1 MTTCKTVQTCEKTGA
16 AVDDLLW
23 LEAPYEE
30 RALAWARE
38 HTQSCC
44 ERLQALPSLTA
55 VKAELEET
63 LERATPEPRIEMLGG
78 RAMRILVTASHP
90 FGELQIAERDA
101 DGAPQEWHTVL
112 DVGALRESSGIP
124 YVLQEWG
131 LQSAFLPPDFRRGLL
146 HLSHGGGDEAETREF
161 DLDRG
166 EFVEGG
172 FYIPKSLARIQWLN
186 RDLLL
191 VGQTFTGPRTRG
203 GHAMAFQLWRRG
215 EPLQSAPVI
224 YQGEPTDIL
233 IDVYAADECADRYGV
248 ISRSIDSVTFEI
260 YLVYQDGVIARVPL
274 PADALKSSAMV
285 ATLAV
290 GSKAIFVQ
298 LNRELELA
306 GKHYAAGTLLAYAV
320 DRFVPTARRFSA
332 VYTPSEGE
340 FLYGPGLTGVT
351 AMGDQVAFIV
361 NQRLVPKVMVAEPT
375 ATGWTVR
382 ELLRTEPGESV
393 SALAADAHGNDLIV
407 TSCGFMTPSRQVLY
421 RPAGKLRLLA
431 QDPVRFEGAGNYTT
445 EIGSATSKD
454 GTQVDYFL
462 LRPRAPA
469 RKGPQPLLV
478 TGYAAYGIST
488 APDYF
493 GDEVGGPAFKLWVD
507 RGGSLV
513 IPAAR
518 GGLERGDA
526 WHRAAMGE
534 HRQRSYDDFIA
545 VLQKLVE
552 VGFTAPGRIG
562 VFGASN
568 GGLMAAVLATQRPG
582 LFGAAV
588 SDVPLTD
595 MLRMKYMGKG
605 ASWLSEFGDSADP
618 RMAQALASYSPLH
631 NVRAGVKYPPFF
643 ISVSTED
650 DRVGPGHARKL
661 TARLEEVGSTVYFYE
676 QTEGGHSVSDAYR
689 SRELMALRMAF
700 LIDNLMN
707 LAC

>member
-1 MTTCKTVQTCEKTGA
+1 MTTRKTVQMREKAGA
-16 AVDDLLW
+16 AADDLLW
-23 LEAPYEE
+23 LEAPHEK

-44 ERLQALPSLTA
+44 DRLQALPSLRA

-63 LERATPEPRIEMLGG
+63 LERATPEPHIQMLGH
-78 RAMRILVTASHP
+78 RALRLLVTALHP
-90 FGELQIAERDA
+90 FGELQVAERDA
-101 DGAPQEWHTVL
+101 GGAPQAWRTVF
-112 DVGALRESSGIP
+112 DVGALRERSGIP
-124 YVLQEWG
+124 YVLQAWDLE
-131 LQSAFLPPDFRRGLL
+131 SAFLPPDFGRGLL

-172 FYIPKSLARIQWLN
+172 FYVPKSLARIQWLN

-191 VGQTFTGPRTRG
+191 VGQTFTGPRTVA
-203 GHAMAFQLWRRG
+203 GHPIAFQLWRRG
-215 EPLQSAPVI
+215 EPLQSARVI
-224 YQGEPTDIL
+224 YQGEPTDML
-233 IDVYAADECADRYGV
+233 INPYAAGEGAHRYGV
-248 ISRSIDSVTFEI
+248 ISRSVDAVTFEI
-260 YLVYQDGVIARVPL
+260 HLVYQDGGIERVPL
-274 PADALKSSAMV
+274 PSDTLKSSAMV
-285 ATLAV
+285 ATLAA

-298 LNRELELA
+298 LSRDLEVA
-306 GKHYAAGTLLAYAV
+306 GRQCAAGTLLAYAV
-320 DRFVPTARRFSA
+320 DRSVPATQRFNA
-332 VYTPSEGE
+332 VYTPNEGE
-340 FLYGPGLTGVT
+340 FLYGPGLSGVVAT
-351 AMGDQVAFIV
+351 RDQVAFIV
-361 NQRLVPKVMVAEPT
+361 NRRLVPKVMVAEP
-375 ATGWTVR
+375 AAAGWAVR
-382 ELLRTEPGESV
+382 ELLRMEPGESV
-393 SALAADAHGNDLIV
+393 STLAADVNGSDLIV

-421 RPAGKLRLLA
+421 RSAGKPRLLA
-431 QDPVRFEGAGNYTT
+431 QDPVRFSGAGNYIT

-454 GTQVDYFL
+454 GTQVDYYL
-462 LRPRAPA
+462 LRPRASA
-469 RKGPQPLLV
+469 HKGLQPLLL

-545 VLQKLVE
+545 VLEKLVE
-552 VGFTAPGRIG
+552 TGFTAPGRIG

-568 GGLMAAVLATQRPG
+568 GGLMAAVLATQRPD

-605 ASWLSEFGDSADP
+605 ASWLGEYGDAADP
-618 RMAQALASYSPLH
+618 RMAQALASYSPLQ
-631 NVRAGVKYPPFF
+631 NVRSGVKYPPFF

-661 TARLEEVGSTVYFYE
+661 AARLEEIGSPVYFYE
-676 QTEGGHSVSDAYR
+676 KTEGGHGVSDAYR
-689 SRELMALRMAF
+689 SRELMALRIAF

-707 LAC
+707 LAR